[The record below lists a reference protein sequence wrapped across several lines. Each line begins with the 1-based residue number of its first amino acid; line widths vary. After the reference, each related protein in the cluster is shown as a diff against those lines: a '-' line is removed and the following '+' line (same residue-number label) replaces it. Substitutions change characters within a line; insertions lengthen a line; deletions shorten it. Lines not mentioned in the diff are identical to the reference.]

1 MEKEFIPYEIALALK
16 ELGFDE
22 PCLGY
27 YRKDN
32 PILKFGEGL
41 ELVTRN
47 YRCNV
52 MHYPLKNSRYVAGS
66 SAPDGYYYLTT
77 SPTFSQA
84 FRWFREK
91 YDLVIEP
98 CVPFQRLYSTEE
110 DHFEILEF
118 GYRIYSFDQYR
129 GGLRDKIEWDG
140 YDNSNEEEAELEC
153 LKKLIEIVTN
163 KN

>member
-1 MEKEFIPYEIALALK
+1 MEKEFIPYEQALALK

-22 PCLGY
+22 PCLKKY
-27 YRKDN
+27 
-32 PILKFGEGL
+32 I
-41 ELVTRN
+41 
-47 YRCNV
+47 
-52 MHYPLKNSRYVAGS
+52 AGCLWS
-66 SAPDGYYYLTT
+66 
-77 SPTFSQA
+77 SPTTPKIYKNIHPNSSDCLAPLYQQA

-118 GYRIYSFDQYR
+118 GYRIYSFDQFR

-153 LKKLIEIVTN
+153 LKKLIEIV
-163 KN
+163 KQL

>member
-1 MEKEFIPYEIALALK
+1 MEKEFVPYVLSKQIK
-16 ELGFDE
+16 QLGFKE
-22 PCLGY
+22 ECFGY
-27 YRKDN
+27 YVDVEVAN
-32 PILKFGEGL
+32 PF
-41 ELVTRN
+41 LVINRISDTQGG
-47 YRCNV
+47 YFTLA
-52 MHYPLKNSRYVAGS
+52 PLWQ
-66 SAPDGYYYLTT
+66 
-77 SPTFSQA
+77 QA
-84 FRWFREK
+84 FGWFREK

>member
-1 MEKEFIPYEIALALK
+1 MLEKEFVPYNLAKQIKQLVFK
-16 ELGFDE
+16 QECF
-22 PCLGY
+22 GY
-27 YRKDN
+27 YIDVEVAN
-32 PILKFGEGL
+32 PF
-41 ELVTRN
+41 LV
-47 YRCNV
+47 
-52 MHYPLKNSRYVAGS
+52 KNIINDDQG
-66 SAPDGYYYLTT
+66 GYFTLA
-77 SPTFSQA
+77 PTFSQA

-153 LKKLIEIVTN
+153 LKKLIEIC
-163 KN
+163 KIKQ

>member
-1 MEKEFIPYEIALALK
+1 MNKEFIPYEQALALK

-22 PCLGY
+22 ICFAHYCNGDLIT
-27 YRKDN
+27 KTA
-32 PILKFGEGL
+32 ILKSSTML
-41 ELVTRN
+41 YYQQNNINPNNQYKHQNCTT
-47 YRCNV
+47 
-52 MHYPLKNSRYVAGS
+52 PLYQ
-66 SAPDGYYYLTT
+66 
-77 SPTFSQA
+77 QA

-153 LKKLIEIVTN
+153 LKKLIEIVIN

>member
-1 MEKEFIPYEIALALK
+1 MLEKEFVPYNLAK
-16 ELGFDE
+16 QIKQLGFKQE
-22 PCLGY
+22 CFGY
-27 YRKDN
+27 YIDVEVAN
-32 PILKFGEGL
+32 PF
-41 ELVTRN
+41 LV
-47 YRCNV
+47 
-52 MHYPLKNSRYVAGS
+52 KNIINDDQG
-66 SAPDGYYYLTT
+66 GYFTLA
-77 SPTFSQA
+77 PTFSQA

>member
-1 MEKEFIPYEIALALK
+1 MKKEFIPYEQALALK

-22 PCLGY
+22 PCLAFFEINNTHQPQNLRY
-27 YRKDN
+27 FLKTAVNREYIENTK
-32 PILKFGEGL
+32 ILKYIYGENSL
-41 ELVTRN
+41 LA
-47 YRCNV
+47 
-52 MHYPLKNSRYVAGS
+52 PLYQ
-66 SAPDGYYYLTT
+66 
-77 SPTFSQA
+77 QA

-153 LKKLIEIVTN
+153 LKKLIEII
-163 KN
+163 KK

>member
-1 MEKEFIPYEIALALK
+1 MEKEFIPYEIALELK
-16 ELGFDE
+16 DLGFDE
-22 PCLGY
+22 HCFGY
-27 YRKDN
+27 FYTED
-32 PILKFGEGL
+32 KFFE
-41 ELVTRN
+41 TKI
-47 YRCNV
+47 
-52 MHYPLKNSRYVAGS
+52 KNSELEEECS
-66 SAPDGYYYLTT
+66 ISA
-77 SPTFSQA
+77 PTFSQV

>member
-1 MEKEFIPYEIALALK
+1 MEKEFIPYEIALELK
-16 ELGFDE
+16 ALGFDE
-22 PCLGY
+22 PCFGY
-27 YRKDN
+27 Y
-32 PILKFGEGL
+32 L
-41 ELVTRN
+41 EEVLNIFYST
-47 YRCNV
+47 
-52 MHYPLKNSRYVAGS
+52 PLKGRINSNTSEIFKKSLPVA
-66 SAPDGYYYLTT
+66 PLYQQT
-77 SPTFSQA
+77 

-153 LKKLIEIVTN
+153 LKKLIEIV
-163 KN
+163 KK

>member
-1 MEKEFIPYEIALALK
+1 MKNPYDLEEEFLPYELCVQLK

-22 PCLGY
+22 PCLRGWDI
-27 YRKDN
+27 YRPDSIYLRE
-32 PILKFGEGL
+32 PASAKFYGKQSRKMDHI
-41 ELVTRN
+41 VKA
-47 YRCNV
+47 
-52 MHYPLKNSRYVAGS
+52 PLWQ
-66 SAPDGYYYLTT
+66 
-77 SPTFSQA
+77 QA

-118 GYRIYSFDQYR
+118 GYRIYSFDQFR

-153 LKKLIEIVTN
+153 LKKLIEMVKKIKLNEIT
-163 KN
+163 K

>member
-1 MEKEFIPYEIALALK
+1 MEEVKKQETESLFVPYKIALELK

-22 PCLGY
+22 HCFGY
-27 YRKDN
+27 FYTED
-32 PILKFGEGL
+32 KFFE
-41 ELVTRN
+41 TKI
-47 YRCNV
+47 
-52 MHYPLKNSRYVAGS
+52 KNSELEEECS
-66 SAPDGYYYLTT
+66 ISA
-77 SPTFSQA
+77 PTFSQA

>member
-1 MEKEFIPYEIALALK
+1 MEKEFIPFEQALALK
-16 ELGFDE
+16 ELGFNE
-22 PCLGY
+22 ECF
-27 YRKDN
+27 RVK
-32 PILKFGEGL
+32 LKKSPEQWYTQTDY
-41 ELVTRN
+41 ED
-47 YRCNV
+47 
-52 MHYPLKNSRYVAGS
+52 YPEQKEEEVLI
-66 SAPDGYYYLTT
+66 PLWQ
-77 SPTFSQA
+77 QA

-153 LKKLIEIVTN
+153 LKKLIELC
-163 KN
+163 KNQ

>member
-1 MEKEFIPYEIALALK
+1 MNKEFIPYEQALALK

-22 PCLGY
+22 ECFRCKVIGQEHLY
-27 YRKDN
+27 YTPTDYDDFPEQKEKEVL
-32 PILKFGEGL
+32 I
-41 ELVTRN
+41 
-47 YRCNV
+47 
-52 MHYPLKNSRYVAGS
+52 
-66 SAPDGYYYLTT
+66 
-77 SPTFSQA
+77 PTFSQA

-153 LKKLIEIVTN
+153 LKKLIEIV
-163 KN
+163 KDGKK

>member
-1 MEKEFIPYEIALALK
+1 MKIENEFIPYEQALAFK
-16 ELGFDE
+16 ELGFDGDCFAIWTGFDE
-22 PCLGY
+22 INFSTTDKARLYSSEFRINDPQSATFY
-27 YRKDN
+27 IND
-32 PILKFGEGL
+32 F
-41 ELVTRN
+41 
-47 YRCNV
+47 
-52 MHYPLKNSRYVAGS
+52 NSLSSRVA
-66 SAPDGYYYLTT
+66 APTI
-77 SPTFSQA
+77 SQA

-153 LKKLIEIVTN
+153 LKKLIEIV
-163 KN
+163 KNGK